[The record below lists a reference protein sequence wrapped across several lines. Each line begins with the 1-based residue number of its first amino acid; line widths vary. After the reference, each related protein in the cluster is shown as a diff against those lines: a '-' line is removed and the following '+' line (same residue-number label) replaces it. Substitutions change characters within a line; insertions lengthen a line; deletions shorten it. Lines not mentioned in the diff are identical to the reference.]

1 MWGVSAPKSQK
12 NVCWQAVGA
21 CKQELIVGFKGY
33 SERGKNLSARKQG
46 IDVREKFDKFNPLIN
61 FQRIEPMAELVPW
74 RALYYNPDKIKNLTA
89 VVTPPYDVISPEK
102 QAGFYDRHIYN
113 VIRLILPRP
122 QRNNPDPD
130 SRYLQ
135 AAEDFSIWRQQQ
147 VLIRDTAPALF
158 YWETEYTLEGQTHIR
173 RAVVGLVR
181 LESFESGVV
190 RPHEKTFSAHKTD
203 RFKLMSQ
210 VQAHLSTVFALYPD
224 QEDQVLTGLKQ
235 GLPEAPMFDFADYEG
250 SRQRFFRVTDPQAIR
265 AAAAGMADLPIF
277 IADGHHRY
285 ETSLAYQAWLQE
297 RYPQAPPRAGL
308 NYVLMYLSNMLD
320 PDLVIRP
327 AHRLLNARRLQN
339 FKEES
344 LLAQLPQFF
353 DMEPLALT
361 AQLFP
366 ANAVALGTALQQA
379 GTDGTGMA
387 VVTPSKKAYI
397 LKLKPGVMNGPL
409 TAHMPAALT
418 KLDVVAL
425 NFLIFEKAMGLSA
438 QELDDEETFQYSSTV
453 AGALEAMD
461 KGKVNLAFLL
471 NPTRI
476 EHVQEVASSG
486 LIMPRKSTY
495 FYPKVPVGLVMHA
508 IDPNEEV
515 GL

>member
-1 MWGVSAPKSQK
+1 
-12 NVCWQAVGA
+12 
-21 CKQELIVGFKGY
+21 
-33 SERGKNLSARKQG
+33 
-46 IDVREKFDKFNPLIN
+46 
-61 FQRIEPMAELVPW
+61 MAELVPW
-74 RALYYNPDKIKNLTA
+74 RALHYNQAKVANLSA
-89 VVTPPYDVISPEK
+89 VVTPPYDVISPEQ
-102 QAGFYDRHIYN
+102 QAGFYDRHLYN

-130 SRYLQ
+130 SRYVQ
-135 AAEDFSIWRQQQ
+135 AAEDFVAWRQQQ

-158 YWETEYTLEGQTHIR
+158 YWETDYDLEGQTHVR

-224 QEDQVLTGLKQ
+224 QADAVLTGLRQ
-235 GLPEAPMFDFADYEG
+235 GLPEAPMFDFTDYEG
-250 SRQRFFRVTDPQAIR
+250 SRQRFFRVTDPGAIQ

-285 ETSLAYQAWLQE
+285 ETALAYQAWLQE
-297 RYPQAPPRAGL
+297 RYPQAPPRASFH
-308 NYVLMYLSNMLD
+308 YVLIYLSNMLD
-320 PDLVIRP
+320 PDLLIRP
-327 AHRLLNARRLQN
+327 AHRLLNARRLKDFQ
-339 FKEES
+339 EEA

-353 DMEPLALT
+353 DLESLALP
-361 AQLFP
+361 AQPLP
-366 ANAVALGTALQQA
+366 ANAPALGAALQRA
-379 GTDGTGMA
+379 GEHGTSLA
-387 VVTPSKKAYI
+387 VVTPAQKAFI

-409 TAHMPAALT
+409 TAHMPQALS

-425 NFLIFEKAMGLSA
+425 NFLIFEKVMGLSA
-438 QELDDEETFQYSSTV
+438 KEQDDEETFHYSSTV
-453 AGALEAMD
+453 AGALEAMEQ
-461 KGKVNLAFLL
+461 GKINLAFLL

-495 FYPKVPVGLVMHA
+495 FYPKVPVGLVMHP

>member
-1 MWGVSAPKSQK
+1 
-12 NVCWQAVGA
+12 
-21 CKQELIVGFKGY
+21 
-33 SERGKNLSARKQG
+33 
-46 IDVREKFDKFNPLIN
+46 
-61 FQRIEPMAELVPW
+61 MAELVPW
-74 RALYYNPDKIKNLTA
+74 RALHYNQAKVANLSA
-89 VVTPPYDVISPEK
+89 VVTPPYDVISPEQ
-102 QAGFYDRHIYN
+102 QAGFYDRHLYN

-130 SRYLQ
+130 SRYVQ
-135 AAEDFSIWRQQQ
+135 AAEDFVAWRQEQ

-158 YWETEYTLEGQTHIR
+158 YWETDYDLEGQTHVR

-224 QEDQVLTGLKQ
+224 QADAVLTGLRQ
-235 GLPEAPMFDFADYEG
+235 GLPEAPMFDFTDYEG
-250 SRQRFFRVTDPQAIR
+250 SRQRFFRVTDPGAIQ

-285 ETSLAYQAWLQE
+285 ETALAYQAWLQE
-297 RYPQAPPRAGL
+297 RYPQAPPRASFH
-308 NYVLMYLSNMLD
+308 YVLIYLSNMLD
-320 PDLVIRP
+320 PDLLIRP
-327 AHRLLNARRLQN
+327 AHRLLNARRLKDFQ
-339 FKEES
+339 EEA

-353 DMEPLALT
+353 DLESLALP
-361 AQLFP
+361 AQPLP
-366 ANAVALGTALQQA
+366 ANAPALGAALQRA
-379 GTDGTGMA
+379 GEHGTSLA
-387 VVTPSKKAYI
+387 VVTPAQKAFI

-409 TAHMPAALT
+409 TAHMPQALS

-425 NFLIFEKAMGLSA
+425 NFLIFEKVMGLSA
-438 QELDDEETFQYSSTV
+438 KEQDDEETFHYSSTV
-453 AGALEAMD
+453 AGALEAMEQ
-461 KGKVNLAFLL
+461 GKINLAFLL

-495 FYPKVPVGLVMHA
+495 FYPKVPVGLVMHP

>member
-1 MWGVSAPKSQK
+1 
-12 NVCWQAVGA
+12 
-21 CKQELIVGFKGY
+21 
-33 SERGKNLSARKQG
+33 
-46 IDVREKFDKFNPLIN
+46 
-61 FQRIEPMAELVPW
+61 MAELVPW
-74 RALYYNPDKIKNLTA
+74 RALYYNPEKFPDLTA
-89 VVTPPYDVISPEK
+89 IVTPPYDVISPE
-102 QAGFYDRHIYN
+102 QQVSYYDKHLYN

-122 QRNNPDPD
+122 QRHNPDPD

-135 AAEDFSIWRQQQ
+135 AGAEFTTWRQQG
-147 VLIRDTAPALF
+147 VLIKDTAPALF
-158 YWETEYTLEGQTHIR
+158 YWETEYTLEGQTHTR
-173 RAVVGLVR
+173 RAVVGLIR

-203 RFKLMSQ
+203 RFKLMQQ

-224 QEDQVLTGLKQ
+224 RADQVLTALKQ
-235 GLPEAPMFDFADYEG
+235 GLPGAPMFDFKDYEG
-250 SRQRFFRVTDPQAIR
+250 SRQRFYRVTDPKAIE
-265 AAAAGMADLPIF
+265 AAAAGMAGLPIF

-285 ETSLAYQAWLQE
+285 ETSLAYQSYLQE
-297 RYPQAPPRAGL
+297 RYPQAPPRAGF

-327 AHRLLNARRLQN
+327 AHRLLDSCRLQH
-339 FKEES
+339 FKEEI
-344 LLAQLPQFF
+344 LLSKLPQFF
-353 DMEPLALT
+353 AVEPLVLT
-361 AQLFP
+361 GTPLS
-366 ANAVALGTALQQA
+366 ANAPALGAALHQA
-379 GTDGTGMA
+379 GQHSTGLA
-387 VVTPSKKAYI
+387 VVTPSKKAFI
-397 LKLKPGVMNGPL
+397 LKLKPGVMDGPL
-409 TAHMPAALT
+409 TAHMPKALT

-425 NFLIFEKAMGLSA
+425 NFLIFEKVMGLSSKE
-438 QELDDEETFQYSSTV
+438 QDDEETFHYSSTV
-453 AGALEAMD
+453 AGALEAME

-508 IDPNEEV
+508 IDPSEEV

>member
-1 MWGVSAPKSQK
+1 
-12 NVCWQAVGA
+12 
-21 CKQELIVGFKGY
+21 
-33 SERGKNLSARKQG
+33 
-46 IDVREKFDKFNPLIN
+46 
-61 FQRIEPMAELVPW
+61 MAELVPW
-74 RALYYNPDKIKNLTA
+74 RALHYNPEKISNLA
-89 VVTPPYDVISPEK
+89 KVVTPPYDVISPEQ
-102 QAGFYDRHIYN
+102 QAGYYDKHLYN

-135 AAEDFSIWRQQQ
+135 AAEDFTVWRREK

-158 YWETEYTLEGQTHIR
+158 YWETEYSLEGQTHVR

-190 RPHEKTFSAHKTD
+190 RPHEKTFSAHKND

-224 QEDQVLTGLKQ
+224 RTDAVLTGLRQ
-235 GLPEAPMFDFADYEG
+235 GLPTAPMFDFEDYEG
-250 SRQRFFRVTDPQAIR
+250 SRQRFYRVTDPGAIR
-265 AAAAGMADLPIF
+265 AAAAGMASLPIF

-285 ETSLAYQAWLQE
+285 ETSLIYQAWLQE
-297 RYPQAPPRAGL
+297 RYPQAPPRASF
-308 NYVLMYLSNMLD
+308 NYVLIYLSNMLD

-327 AHRLLNARRLQN
+327 AHRLLDARRLPSFDEQA
-339 FKEES
+339 
-344 LLAQLPQFF
+344 LLSQLPQFF
-353 DMEPLALT
+353 DMEPLALPKT
-361 AQLFP
+361 PLR
-366 ANAVALGTALQQA
+366 ANAAALGEALHQA
-379 GTDGTGMA
+379 GLHGTGMA
-387 VVTPSKKAYI
+387 VVTPTRKAFI
-397 LKLKPGVMNGPL
+397 LKLKPGVMDGPL
-409 TAHMPAALT
+409 TAHMPPPVRE
-418 KLDVVAL
+418 LDVVAL
-425 NFLIFEKAMGLSA
+425 NFLIFEKVMGLSSKE
-438 QELDDEETFQYSSTV
+438 QDDEETFHYASTV
-453 AGALEAMD
+453 SGVLEALEQ
-461 KGKVNLAFLL
+461 GKVSLAFLL

-495 FYPKVPVGLVMHA
+495 FYPKVPVGLVMHP

>member
-1 MWGVSAPKSQK
+1 
-12 NVCWQAVGA
+12 
-21 CKQELIVGFKGY
+21 
-33 SERGKNLSARKQG
+33 
-46 IDVREKFDKFNPLIN
+46 
-61 FQRIEPMAELVPW
+61 MAELVPW
-74 RALYYNPDKIKNLTA
+74 RALYYNQAKIPNLTA
-89 VVTPPYDVISPEK
+89 VVTPPYDVISPEQ
-102 QAGFYDRHIYN
+102 QAGFYDRHLYN

-135 AAEDFSIWRQQQ
+135 AAEDFSTWRQQQ

-224 QEDQVLTGLKQ
+224 QADQVLTGLKQ
-235 GLPEAPMFDFADYEG
+235 GLPEAPMFDFKDYEG
-250 SRQRFFRVTDPQAIR
+250 SQQRFFRVTDAGAIR

-285 ETSLAYQAWLQE
+285 ETALAYQTWLQE
-297 RYPQAPPRAGL
+297 RYPQASPRASF
-308 NYVLMYLSNMLD
+308 NYVLIYLSNMLD

-327 AHRLLNARRLQN
+327 AHRLLNVRRLQH
-339 FKEES
+339 FQEEA

-353 DMEPLALT
+353 DMTPLALA
-361 AQLFP
+361 AQPLP
-366 ANAVALGTALQQA
+366 DNAPALGAALQKA
-379 GTDGTGMA
+379 GEDGTGIA
-387 VVTPSKKAYI
+387 VVTPSKQAFI
-397 LKLKPGVMNGPL
+397 LKLKSGVMNGPL
-409 TAHMPAALT
+409 TAHMPPTLT

-425 NFLIFEKAMGLSA
+425 NFLIFEKVMGLSA
-438 QELDDEETFQYSSTV
+438 QEQDDEETFHYSSTV
-453 AGALEAMD
+453 TGALEAMD
-461 KGKVNLAFLL
+461 QGKVDLAFLL

-495 FYPKVPVGLVMHA
+495 FYPKVPVGLVMHT
-508 IDPNEEV
+508 INPNEED